1 MKRIIIIAA
10 LAGFFISASA
20 QSSISAADREALV
33 KEIRQQI
40 LDSLRAGNTASIA
53 NYDSAKEEKVKPWKG
68 TLELSG
74 YVEAYYLFDINRP
87 KSGNR
92 PSFIYSHNRHNEL
105 NINHAYI
112 KLNYSAQRLR
122 ANVALM
128 AGTYANANLAAEPG
142 VIKNIYEANA
152 GINLLKKKQ
161 LWLDAG
167 IFGSHIGFESAVG
180 KDCWNMTRSILA
192 DNSPYY
198 ESGLKLTYAA
208 DNGNF
213 LASALVLNGWQRIQR
228 VGGSSLPSFGWQVQG
243 TVAGKLVLNSSS
255 FIGTDKPD
263 SSRQMRYFHNF
274 YAIYNPVSQFGLTL
288 GFDIG
293 AEQQAKGS
301 KQYNLWYSPVL
312 IARITPIEK
321 LAIAARVEY
330 YSDRKGVIIA
340 TGTPN
345 GFETLGY
352 SLNIDV
358 IPIANAMIRVEGR
371 LLQSRKDDIFEQHS
385 GSFTKLY
392 PTVGF
397 TFAYSFAHRFQ

>member
-20 QSSISAADREALV
+20 QSSISPADREALI

-40 LDSLRAGNTASIA
+40 LDSLRVGNTASIA

-263 SSRQMRYFHNF
+263 SSRQMRYFHNL

-371 LLQSRKDDIFEQHS
+371 LLQSRKDDIFEQRS